1 MKEKLAKNSALS
13 QKIKATGIHVGFSAV
28 LMLLSA
34 GLVFGLWYSMPFY
47 TVYNVLPVFGLLLIV
62 DLIIGPLLTSIVYQ
76 QGKKT
81 LKMDLAVIVVLQL
94 AAWLWG
100 MVHIAEVRPA
110 WLVIYRDQAYA
121 VSPAD
126 YANPQKP
133 IEQFTPKLW
142 QQNWA
147 RPKLVMAANNRD
159 AIEAIYNT
167 TGYLPYDALT
177 VQRDR
182 LVLAQIKKADGAL
195 YQQIQHDYPSAQG
208 YLPVITDASYDLP
221 LILLDE
227 SAQPIATV
235 VAKNKLFVK
244 Q

>member
-1 MKEKLAKNSALS
+1 MRKQPNRKPVLQQKL
-13 QKIKATGIHVGFSAV
+13 KATGAHLAFSAL

-34 GLVFGLWYSMPFY
+34 GLVFGLWYGKPFY
-47 TVYNVLPVFGLLLIV
+47 TLYNVLPVFGLLLII
-62 DLIIGPLLTSIVYQ
+62 DLVIGPLLTFIVYK

-81 LKMDLAVIVVLQL
+81 LKMDLAVIIVLQL

-100 MVHIAEVRPA
+100 MLHIAEARPA

-147 RPKLVMAANNRD
+147 KPKLVMAANNTD

>member
-1 MKEKLAKNSALS
+1 MKEKLANNPVLS
-13 QKIKATGIHVGFSAV
+13 QKIKATTIHLCFSAV

-34 GLVFGLWYSMPFY
+34 GLIFGLWYKQPFY
-47 TVYNVLPVFGLLLIV
+47 TLYQVSPVFSLLLII
-62 DLIIGPLLTSIVYQ
+62 DLIIGPLLTFIVYQ

-81 LKMDLAVIVVLQL
+81 LKMDLAVIIVLQL

-100 MVHIAEVRPA
+100 MLHITEARPA
-110 WLVIYRDQAYA
+110 WLVIYHDQAYA

-126 YANPQKP
+126 YTNPQKP
-133 IEQFTPKLW
+133 IEQFRPKLW
-142 QQNWA
+142 QQNWGQ
-147 RPKLVMAANNRD
+147 PKLVMAANNRD